1 MRYNYSIKHLLF
13 LLCCILVVLRFL
25 MNPINMLTWDVFG
38 YYLYLPSYFNYSDL
52 TLSNHEWLTDIVD
65 KYKTTSTLYQI
76 YMVEAGKWVIKY
88 TMGLSIL
95 YAPFYFIANAIAEP
109 LGYPA
114 DGFSLPYQ
122 YSITI
127 GGLIYAIIGLFYFS
141 KVLLHFFSRN
151 VASIVLILVFFG
163 TNYFQLTIYDGT
175 LLSHNFL
182 FAFYAILIY
191 YTIKWYDDK
200 KIKYAVFIGLTVGM
214 ITIIRPTE
222 AICILIPLLWSPK
235 MDNYFT
241 SKLQLLKS
249 NFVQIMIL
257 FFCAFIVVIPQLL
270 YWKEIT
276 GSYFYYSYTNPGEG
290 FDFLAPHTYN
300 FLFSFRKGW
309 FIYTPIMIFAFV
321 GMYSLYKKNRGLFY
335 AILIF
340 IILDIYISS
349 SWTTWWYAGGSFSS
363 RSLVPAYVLLAIPLG
378 FFVEKIKLSSTYIKI
393 VVGFIGLF
401 LITLNLFQ
409 TWQFENNILSK
420 ERMTIDYY
428 FAIFGKIQV
437 EEKDK
442 KLLLVDRSTE
452 TFQEFNNKEDYQS
465 ELVYENH
472 FDENIDTASNN
483 TGVFI
488 LDKDN
493 KFSPGIDIKYKD
505 LTRYDH
511 AWIKISTKVFIPE
524 GYDEETPLLVATF
537 NYKNQPYKYRAY
549 GIEKDDIKYNDWNHI
564 SFDYLTPEIRT
575 DEDNLKVYLWHRGDR
590 QILVDY
596 LTIYIY
602 QAKN

>member
-1 MRYNYSIKHLLF
+1 
-13 LLCCILVVLRFL
+13 
-25 MNPINMLTWDVFG
+25 MLTWDVFG

-52 TLSNHEWLTDIVD
+52 TLSNQEWLTDIVD

-95 YAPFYFIANAIAEP
+95 YAPFYFIANVISGP
-109 LGYPA
+109 LGCPA

-141 KVLLHFFSRN
+141 KVLLHFFRQN

-182 FAFYAILIY
+182 FTFYAILVY

-200 KIKYAVFIGLTVGM
+200 KIKYAVFIGLAVGM
-214 ITIIRPTE
+214 ITIIRPSE
-222 AICILIPLLWSPK
+222 AICILIPLLWSPGT
-235 MDNYFT
+235 DNYFAG
-241 SKLQLLKS
+241 KLQLLKS
-249 NFVQIMIL
+249 DFIQIVIIC
-257 FFCAFIVVIPQLL
+257 FCAFMLVLPQLL

-276 GSYFYYSYTNPGEG
+276 GSYLYYSYTNPGEG
-290 FDFLAPHTYN
+290 FDFLAPHTYD

-309 FIYTPIMIFAFV
+309 FIYTPIMIFAFI
-321 GMYSLYKKNRGLFY
+321 GLYSLYKKRIAVFY
-335 AILIF
+335 TILAF

-378 FFVEKIKLSSTYIKI
+378 FFVEKIKLCPTYIKI
-393 VVGFIGLF
+393 VSGSIGLL

-428 FAIFGKIQV
+428 FAIFGKTKV
-437 EEKDK
+437 EEKNK

-452 TFQEFNNKEDYQS
+452 AFQEFNNQEDYQGK
-465 ELVYENH
+465 LVYENR
-472 FDENIDTASNN
+472 FDEYTDMASNN

-493 KFSPGIDIKYKD
+493 RFSPGIDIKYKN
-505 LTRYDH
+505 LTKYDH
-511 AWIKISTKVFIPE
+511 AWIRISTKIFIPE

-549 GIEKDDIKYNDWNHI
+549 EIKKDDIKYNGWNTI
-564 SFDYLTPEIRT
+564 NFDYLTPEIRT

-590 QILVDY
+590 QVLVDY

-602 QAKN
+602 QPEN